1 MILAVNT
8 GSSCGFAGQHGGL
21 AFVHDKHTIHRD
33 VTRVE
38 SYSSLTAPDSRTLVA
53 HIERRLAEKP

>member
-8 GSSCGFAGQHGGL
+8 GSFCGFAGQHGGL
-21 AFVHDKHTIHRD
+21 TFVHDNYTIHRY

-38 SYSSLTAPDSRTLVA
+38 SYSNRTAPDSRTLVA
-53 HIERRLAEKP
+53 HIERWLT